1 MNSGIS
7 RKKWLALIIV
17 GYIEIIDNF
26 SNTFPNRLSRERVAT
41 KLPAVTFVDS
51 VNSSGRL
58 RPPAGH
64 LRPSRAARCGAVF
77 PGVAIAGSSSRI
89 EAAVSRRNLRKAA

>member
-7 RKKWLALIIV
+7 REKWLALIVV
-17 GYIEIIDNF
+17 GYIEIIDDF
-26 SNTFPNRLSRERVAT
+26 SNTFPSRLSREGVAR

-51 VNSSGRL
+51 VNSSGPAA
-58 RPPAGH
+58 PPAGH
-64 LRPSRAARCGAVF
+64 LRRLSAARCGAVF
-77 PGVAIAGSSSRI
+77 SGVAIAGSNSRI